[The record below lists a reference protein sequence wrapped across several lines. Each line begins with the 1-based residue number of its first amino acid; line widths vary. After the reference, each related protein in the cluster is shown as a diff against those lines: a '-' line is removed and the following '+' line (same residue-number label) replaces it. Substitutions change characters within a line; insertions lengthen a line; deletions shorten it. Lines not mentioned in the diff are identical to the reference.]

1 MNTPQQQPPPEDME
15 YAPRGPMRLTRD
27 EIVRRTVIDVRSAD
41 IKSKLRSDQCRALRV
56 NAEKFADRLE
66 DLDPMTQE
74 IVIGLTA
81 RRGGIPDGAMLDG
94 FIDEARMV
102 SEAFR
107 VPQGPWLDQYGRDQ
121 GERPPRLME
130 LMRALMVRTR
140 SQMDPKT
147 RLAAPGCRTLRDRC
161 HKLAEALLEYEPE
174 IQDVVV
180 EFCVRGG
187 IAEGS
192 QLASHI
198 DQARLLVNA
207 LHETYPPPLPPPHQ

>member
-1 MNTPQQQPPPEDME
+1 
-15 YAPRGPMRLTRD
+15 MRLTRD

-56 NAEKFADRLE
+56 NAEKFADRIE
-66 DLDPMTQE
+66 DLDPMSQE

-81 RRGGIPDGAMLDG
+81 RRGTIPDGAMLDG
-94 FIDEARMV
+94 FIDEARMT

-107 VPQGPWLDQYGRDQ
+107 LPHGPWLDGYGRDQ
-121 GERPPRLME
+121 GERPPRMME
-130 LMRALMVRTR
+130 LMRTLMVRSR

-161 HKLAEALLEYEPE
+161 HRLAEALLEYEPE

-198 DQARLLVNA
+198 DQARLLIHA
-207 LHETYPPPLPPPHQ
+207 LHETYPPAQPQR